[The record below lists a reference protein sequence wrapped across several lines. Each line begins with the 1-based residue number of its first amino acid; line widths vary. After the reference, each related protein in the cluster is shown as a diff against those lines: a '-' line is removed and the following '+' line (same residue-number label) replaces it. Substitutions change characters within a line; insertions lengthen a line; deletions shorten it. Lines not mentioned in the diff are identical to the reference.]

1 MKLQSASRK
10 EIKRIAIGTVIL
22 DLLMIGAFVLLSLLG
37 IMKFDP
43 LPILLAAAVGSCL
56 AIGSFTLL
64 CITVQQAVE
73 IEDRKKMQAKFQLSY
88 NIRMVIQAAWVVTC
102 FFVPWL
108 NIFAGAIPLA
118 FPKITILYLNGKGKL
133 VEKTE
138 PAPQSEAEQPVEAA
152 ASGDDTDEV

>member
-1 MKLQSASRK
+1 MKLQPASRR
-10 EIKRIAIGTVIL
+10 EIKRIAIGTAIL
-22 DLLMIGAFVLLSLLG
+22 DVLMIGAFGLLG
-37 IMKFDP
+37 ILKIMDFR
-43 LPILLAAAVGSCL
+43 LVPILLSAAIGSCL

-88 NIRMVIQAAWVVTC
+88 NIRMVVQAGWVVIC

-133 VEKTE
+133 IDKTE
-138 PAPQSEAEQPVEAA
+138 VAPAK
-152 ASGDDTDEV
+152 TNDEE

>member
-1 MKLQSASRK
+1 MKLQAASRR
-10 EIKRIAIGTVIL
+10 EISRIALGTLIL
-22 DLLMIGAFVLLSLLG
+22 DILMIAAFALLG
-37 IMKFDP
+37 LLQMMDFRL
-43 LPILLAAAVGSCL
+43 LPILVSALIGSCL

-88 NIRMVIQAAWVVTC
+88 NIRMVVQAGWVIIC

-133 VEKTE
+133 IPK
-138 PAPQSEAEQPVEAA
+138 SEAAPTE
-152 ASGDDTDEV
+152 DNDEE

>member
-1 MKLQSASRK
+1 MNLQPASRR
-10 EIKRIAIGTVIL
+10 EIKRIAIGTAIL
-22 DLLMIGAFVLLSLLG
+22 DVLMISAFALLG
-37 IMKFDP
+37 LLKIMDFQP
-43 LPILLAAAVGSCL
+43 LPIVLSAAVGSCL

-88 NIRMVIQAAWVVTC
+88 NIRMVVQAGWVVIC

-118 FPKITILYLNGKGKL
+118 FPKVTILYLNGKGKL
-133 VEKTE
+133 IEKTDAA
-138 PAPQSEAEQPVEAA
+138 PAEIEE
-152 ASGDDTDEV
+152 E

>member
-1 MKLQSASRK
+1 MKLQPASRR
-10 EIKRIAIGTVIL
+10 EIKRISLGTAIL
-22 DLLMIGAFVLLSLLG
+22 DVLMIAAFAVLGLLK
-37 IMKFDP
+37 IMDFQL
-43 LPILLAAAVGSCL
+43 LPILVSALIGSCL

-88 NIRMVIQAAWVVTC
+88 NIRMVVQAAWVVIC

-118 FPKITILYLNGKGKL
+118 FPKVTILYLNGKGKL
-133 VEKTE
+133 VPK
-138 PAPQSEAEQPVEAA
+138 SEAAQPEDN
-152 ASGDDTDEV
+152 SEE

>member
-1 MKLQSASRK
+1 MNLQPASRR
-10 EIKRIAIGTVIL
+10 EIKRIAIGTAIL
-22 DLLMIGAFVLLSLLG
+22 DVLMIGAFALLG
-37 IMKFDP
+37 LLKIMDFQ
-43 LPILLAAAVGSCL
+43 PIPIVLSAAVGSLL

-88 NIRMVIQAAWVVTC
+88 NIRMVVQAGWVVIC

-118 FPKITILYLNGKGKL
+118 FPKVTILYLNGKGKL
-133 VEKTE
+133 IENT
-138 PAPQSEAEQPVEAA
+138 EAA
-152 ASGDDTDEV
+152 PAEIEEE

>member
-1 MKLQSASRK
+1 MILQPASRK

-22 DLLMIGAFVLLSLLG
+22 DLLMIVAFALLSLLG
-37 IMKFDP
+37 IMKFEP
-43 LPILLAAAVGSCL
+43 LPILLAAGIGSLL

-64 CITVQQAVE
+64 CLTVQQAVE

-88 NIRMVIQAAWVVTC
+88 NIRMFVQAGWVVIC

-108 NIFAGAIPLA
+108 NIFAGAIPLT
-118 FPKITILYLNGKGKL
+118 FPKVTILYLNGKGKL

-138 PAPQSEAEQPVEAA
+138 ASDSQAEATEE
-152 ASGDDTDEV
+152 

>member
-1 MKLQSASRK
+1 MKLQPASRR

-22 DLLMIGAFVLLSLLG
+22 DVLMIAAFALLGLLG
-37 IMKFDP
+37 ILKFQP
-43 LPILLAAAVGSCL
+43 LSVILAASIGSLL

-88 NIRMVIQAAWVVTC
+88 NIRMVVQAGWVVIC

-108 NIFAGAIPLA
+108 NIFAGALPLA
-118 FPKITILYLNGKGKL
+118 FPKAIILYLNGKGKL
-133 VEKTE
+133 IDKTE
-138 PAPQSEAEQPVEAA
+138 APRTEENE
-152 ASGDDTDEV
+152 E